1 MYSNFIEKYSD
12 LKRAYVNL
20 MKDSKRIYEENDNM
34 ERKYNEMRGLYDEIS
49 LKLAKAIIKI
59 NRLESENKELK
70 INLEKI
76 VEVKCPLCEFN
87 LNKMNGWRLEKMKN
101 YFRYHRVLKNL
112 CQKLF
117 ESIIHI

>member
-34 ERKYNEMRGLYDEIS
+34 ERKYNEMCGLYDEIS

-70 INLEKI
+70 TNLEKI
-76 VEVKCPLCEFN
+76 VDEKCALCKTN
-87 LNKMNGWRLEKMKN
+87 LNEMHGWKLEK
-101 YFRYHRVLKNL
+101 
-112 CQKLF
+112 
-117 ESIIHI
+117 

>member
-1 MYSNFIEKYSD
+1 MYSNFIENYSD

-87 LNKMNGWRLEKMKN
+87 LNKMNGWKLED
-101 YFRYHRVLKNL
+101 L
-112 CQKLF
+112 
-117 ESIIHI
+117 

>member
-1 MYSNFIEKYSD
+1 MYNNFIDKYSD

-34 ERKYNEMRGLYDEIS
+34 ERKYNEMCGLYDEFS

-76 VEVKCPLCEFN
+76 VEVKCPLAN
-87 LNKMNGWRLEKMKN
+87 
-101 YFRYHRVLKNL
+101 
-112 CQKLF
+112 
-117 ESIIHI
+117 ST

>member
-1 MYSNFIEKYSD
+1 MYDNFTDKYSD

-20 MKDSKRIYEENDNM
+20 MKDSKRIYGE
-34 ERKYNEMRGLYDEIS
+34 YDEIS

-59 NRLESENKELK
+59 NRLERENKELK

-87 LNKMNGWRLEKMKN
+87 LNKMNGWRLEK
-101 YFRYHRVLKNL
+101 
-112 CQKLF
+112 
-117 ESIIHI
+117 

>member
-1 MYSNFIEKYSD
+1 MYNNFIDKYSD

-20 MKDSKRIYEENDNM
+20 MKDSKRIYDENNIM
-34 ERKYNEMRGLYDEIS
+34 ERKYNEMCTLYDEVS

-59 NRLESENKELK
+59 NRIECENKELK

-87 LNKMNGWRLEKMKN
+87 LNKMNGWRLED
-101 YFRYHRVLKNL
+101 L
-112 CQKLF
+112 
-117 ESIIHI
+117 

>member
-34 ERKYNEMRGLYDEIS
+34 ERKYNEMCGLYDEIS

-70 INLEKI
+70 RNLEGLCK
-76 VEVKCPLCEFN
+76 EKCSFCETN
-87 LNKMNGWRLEKMKN
+87 LNYMNGWRIE
-101 YFRYHRVLKNL
+101 
-112 CQKLF
+112 
-117 ESIIHI
+117 E